1 MCQIH
6 LKFPANAPAMLTS
19 SIHQKKKTVEDFFH
33 FIDTLTALKPRYGA
47 RAPVTISGR
56 VLAMTWSLVGL
67 IITGITAGALTNS
80 LALVVKLGEGKALS
94 IHGSK
99 VKMNSFLK
107 KGKTVFV
114 CYSSFLK
121 TQDSSEPQTGIEPV
135 TF

>member
-6 LKFPANAPAMLTS
+6 LKSPANAPAMLTS
-19 SIHQKKKTVEDFFH
+19 SIHENCRRFFH
-33 FIDTLTALKPRYGA
+33 FIDITALKPRYGD
-47 RAPVTISGR
+47 RAPVTIPGR

-94 IHGSK
+94 IHGFK

-107 KGKTVFV
+107 NGKKVFV